1 MLHCDGGLPLIDID
15 ACIFL
20 TQMGVHMLLPI
31 MMLIAIGWSY
41 TVLMMAVAEASI
53 IAGIMTF
60 LLYCVV
66 PLSIIL
72 YLLNTPRRRRR
83 QSESDSTP
91 DSNADTQADH
101 NQILPFVAIAGAA
114 ATLAVNATAD
124 ETVHAKSDSDAG
136 LDMSLNGNDPSGNA
150 INQTYLSC
158 DGFSDN
164 ASSNYSNDYSSD
176 SSASDFSSSS
186 E

>member
-1 MLHCDGGLPLIDID
+1 VLHCDFGLPLIAID
-15 ACIFL
+15 AFIF
-20 TQMGVHMLLPI
+20 QHKKGVHMLLPI

-83 QSESDSTP
+83 QSESASTP
-91 DSNADTQADH
+91 DANADAGADH
-101 NQILPFVAIAGAA
+101 NQVLPLLAVAGATAIVA
-114 ATLAVNATAD
+114 ANATAN
-124 ETVHAKSDSDAG
+124 ETIHAKSDSTSNAR
-136 LDMSLNGNDPSGNA
+136 LDMSLNGNDSSGNA

-164 ASSNYSNDYSSD
+164 ASSNYSSD
-176 SSASDFSSSS
+176 SSGSDFSSSS